1 MFNAQENKMIL
12 RHLPSI
18 QEMTQVKLLN
28 VNEQSAFYIEDVK
41 GNKLYKKHLP
51 VNKVNWVQV
60 NNPTAGEDGF
70 YLSLKG
76 MEDVVSIV
84 ADYNKGEKLQDE
96 RGCAYHVWY
105 NVTVRQ
111 YYDNDE
117 QVETLSTRCLYK
129 ALSFIKQVTGV

>member
-1 MFNAQENKMIL
+1 MIL
-12 RHLPSI
+12 RHLPKLDEMI
-18 QEMTQVKLLN
+18 QVRTEN
-28 VNEQSAFYIEDVK
+28 IYEGSAFIN
-41 GNKLYKKHLP
+41 GT
-51 VNKVNWVQV
+51 NKVHSWIEKILPKNKAKWVQV
-60 NNPTAGEDGF
+60 NNPTAGEDAY

-76 MEDVVSIV
+76 MEDVVSV
-84 ADYNKGEKLQDE
+84 VCDYNKGEKLQDE

>member
-1 MFNAQENKMIL
+1 MIL

-18 QEMTQVKLLN
+18 EEMSQVKLQN
-28 VNEQSAFYIEDVK
+28 IHDQSAFYLDDIK
-41 GNKLYKKHLP
+41 GNRLFQKNLP
-51 VNKVNWVQV
+51 VNKVKWIQV
-60 NNPTAGEDGF
+60 NNPTAGEDAY

-84 ADYNKGEKLQDE
+84 ADYNKGEKIQNE

-105 NVTVRQ
+105 DVTVRQ

-117 QVETLSTRCLYK
+117 QVVTLSTRCLYK
-129 ALSFIKQVTGV
+129 ALAFIKQVTGV